1 MKKTKVLLT
10 TLLAGAVV
18 LSGCSNEKKEGS
30 NNNSNSTQQ
39 TQNTNTQT
47 NQNKTENNEKVYK
60 LNEEWEV
67 PGQWKIKVTSVKT
80 TDERVTNNSTPV
92 EQPVEQVVLVS
103 YSYENTGFK
112 GKTGTEEL
120 GVMPLRVIDGAKKVV
135 TLYPL
140 ESQSIS
146 GLAPVGAIQ
155 NGTIAFGLTTKSKTI
170 KVLFEQTDSSGK
182 LRKATFEVPVQS

>member
-1 MKKTKVLLT
+1 MKKSKILLT

-18 LSGCSNEKKEGS
+18 LSGCSSEKKEETK
-30 NNNSNSTQQ
+30 NNSNSTQQ
-39 TQNTNTQT
+39 TQNTNTQA
-47 NQNKTENNEKVYK
+47 NQTKTENNEKVYK

-67 PGQWKIKVTSVKT
+67 PGQWKIKVTGVKT
-80 TDERVTNNSTPV
+80 TDERAANDST
-92 EQPVEQVVLVS
+92 PVEQVVLVS

-120 GVMPLRVIDGAKKVV
+120 GVMPLRDIDGAKKVV

-155 NGTIAFGLTTKSKTI
+155 NGTIAFGLTKKSDTI

-182 LRKATFEVPVQS
+182 QHKATFEVPVQS

>member
-1 MKKTKVLLT
+1 MKKSKILLT
-10 TLLAGAVV
+10 TLLASAVV
-18 LSGCSNEKKEGS
+18 LTGCSSEKKEETK
-30 NNNSNSTQQ
+30 NNSNSTQSTQ
-39 TQNTNTQT
+39 STQNTQA

-67 PGQWKIKVTSVKT
+67 PGQWKIKVTGVKT
-80 TDERVTNNSTPV
+80 TDERVPNDNT
-92 EQPVEQVVLVS
+92 PVEQVVLVS

-135 TLYPL
+135 SLYPL

-155 NGTIAFGLTTKSKTI
+155 NGTIAFGLTAKSKTI
-170 KVLFEQTDSSGK
+170 KVLFEQTDSNGK
-182 LRKATFEVPVQS
+182 QHKATFEVPVQS